1 MCDPISLAIIG
12 STVVSAGIADHQGSK
27 QREQMRKQAEEA
39 EAERKRREAQFA
51 REKEAADA
59 VPTLLRNETQKGM
72 NKMQIKKN
80 QQASYGGSSGGSGSA
95 LGTGGASGTGLNIAS

>member
-39 EAERKRREAQFA
+39 ERQRKEQQAKFDAESAAA
-51 REKEAADA
+51 RAT
-59 VPTLLRNETQKGM
+59 PTLLRNATQKSGT
-72 NKMQIKKN
+72 KRLASLKVKK
-80 QQASYGGSSGGSGSA
+80 SGGMGTGYNSV
-95 LGTGGASGTGLNIAS
+95 GTGGSTSTGLNIPK